1 MELVCRRSL
10 EEFGLAKAPE
20 CYKLTSIGDCDDYQ
34 KMWTIK
40 IVFNRFQMGIRI
52 FFWWGGRVDWTRSH
66 SCYNLAKN
74 FLTLY
79 LGSQTW

>member
-34 KMWTIK
+34 KCG
-40 IVFNRFQMGIRI
+40 Q
-52 FFWWGGRVDWTRSH
+52 
-66 SCYNLAKN
+66 
-74 FLTLY
+74 
-79 LGSQTW
+79 